1 MESGQSTILW
11 IGRESLLWFTALREG
26 DRTSRRGIS
35 SLWSKA
41 DFISSHS
48 VKDVDGITVKDELL
62 RHGFLGATPSSF
74 QHIPLKAHFELHIE
88 QGPILD
94 LGDAPIGTVSGVQ
107 ALRWFEVK
115 LQGRGSH
122 AGTTPMRYRMDP
134 LAAFGKFAAA
144 IEEIANEHDGLC
156 TIGRI
161 SSDAPQSTNCILDNI
176 VFHIDTRHHAD
187 DKIDE
192 MERVLRAKLDEIVS
206 TAQGVKVERFDRI
219 ANNAYVE
226 FDPLAVSCVEQ
237 ACAGY
242 PKHSIVSGAGHDS

>member
-1 MESGQSTILW
+1 VSCASIDQPSSIRLCSSSVRRLRNERKESTL
-11 IGRESLLWFTALREG
+11 G
-26 DRTSRRGIS
+26 DVSS
-35 SLWSKA
+35 SLI
-41 DFISSHS
+41 ISHN
-48 VKDVDGITVKDELL
+48 VKDVDGISVKDELT

-94 LGDAPIGTVSGVQ
+94 INSSPVGTVSGVQ
-107 ALRWFEVK
+107 ALRWFEIK

-144 IEEIANEHDGLC
+144 IEEIANEHGGLC

-161 SSDAPQSTNCILDNI
+161 NSDAPQSTNCILDNI
-176 VFHIDTRHHAD
+176 VFHLDTRHHED
-187 DKIDE
+187 HKIDE
-192 MERVLRAKLDEIVS
+192 MEKVLRAKLEEIVS
-206 TAQGVKVERFDRI
+206 SAQGVKVEKFERI
-219 ANNAYVE
+219 ANNAYVK

-237 ACAGY
+237 ACSSY